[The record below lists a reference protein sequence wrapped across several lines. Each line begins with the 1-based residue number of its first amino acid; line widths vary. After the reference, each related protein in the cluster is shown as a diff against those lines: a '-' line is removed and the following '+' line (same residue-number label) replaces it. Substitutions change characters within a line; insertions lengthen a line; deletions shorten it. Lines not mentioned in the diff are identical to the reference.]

1 MDRFGNKAI
10 PGISGVGLALNI
22 RPWIPSLRPELYVN
36 DDLAIAHFGISFSK
50 PRSLNR
56 GMRRVPPDGN
66 PVAWHSRPLKGRVG
80 TG

>member
-1 MDRFGNKAI
+1 MHCSGIDAI
-10 PGISGVGLALNI
+10 PGISEVGLALNI
-22 RPWIPSLRPELYVN
+22 KPWIPSHWPEPYVN
-36 DDLAIAHFGISFSK
+36 DDLAHSGISVSK
-50 PRSLNR
+50 SRSLKR